1 MKRSTRPPSLRQI
14 AKTLGCEERQRNGI
28 CWLECNTSADKVAI
42 VVHGVTGGKIDMM
55 PLAEQYVRAG
65 YAVYAVD
72 LPGHGGSELP
82 ELRSYDDLAAWLA
95 RAVDAIGRTPD
106 LLSSNSYGSSVVY
119 RYMVNG
125 LLPQKTRVVLACPTP
140 HTSHVSNV
148 LQIVST
154 HMPKKAFWAVYN
166 IYLGQ
171 LIRGVVGM
179 NTYDRGMWLW
189 FLESEKYK
197 KATTT
202 LQTSTILSTLLY
214 NDNPFTASPSLEV
227 QRRVTVVMGARDRVV
242 SEKARNAMRQ
252 LLPEAKIRI
261 VPNAG
266 HILHFEA
273 WRDLLPDEPGARN
286 MIY

>member
-28 CWLECNTSADKVAI
+28 CWLECNTSANKVAV

-95 RAVDAIGRTPD
+95 RVIDAIGRTPD

-140 HTSHVSNV
+140 HTSHVANA
-148 LQIVST
+148 LQTVSV
-154 HMPKKAFWAVYN
+154 HVPKKASWAVYN
-166 IYLGQ
+166 IYLGR
-171 LIRGVVGM
+171 LIRGAVVM
-179 NTYDRGMWLW
+179 SSHDRTAWSW

-202 LQTSTILSTLLY
+202 LRTSTILSTLLY

-227 QRRVTVVMGARDRVV
+227 QRRITVVMGARDRVV

-261 VPNAG
+261 VPSAG

>member
-1 MKRSTRPPSLRQI
+1 
-14 AKTLGCEERQRNGI
+14 
-28 CWLECNTSADKVAI
+28 
-42 VVHGVTGGKIDMM
+42 MM
-55 PLAEQYVRAG
+55 PLARQYVRAG

-95 RAVDAIGRTPD
+95 RVIDAIGRTPD

-140 HTSHVSNV
+140 HTSQVSNA
-148 LQIVST
+148 LQVVST

-179 NTYDRGMWLW
+179 NTYDRDTWSW

-202 LQTSTILSTLLY
+202 LRTSTILSTLLY

-261 VPNAG
+261 VPSAG

-273 WRDLLPDEPGARN
+273 WRDLLPDEPGACN

>member
-1 MKRSTRPPSLRQI
+1 MKRSTQPPSLRQI

-28 CWLECNTSADKVAI
+28 CWLECNTSAKKVA
-42 VVHGVTGGKIDMM
+42 VVIHGVTGGKIDMM

-82 ELRSYDDLAAWLA
+82 KLQSYDDLAAWLA
-95 RAVDAIGRTPD
+95 RAIDTIGRTPD
-106 LLSSNSYGSSVVY
+106 LLNSHSYGSSIVY

-140 HTSHVSNV
+140 LTSHVANV
-148 LQIVST
+148 LQAVST
-154 HMPKKAFWAVYN
+154 HMPKKATWAVYN
-166 IYLGQ
+166 IYLGR
-171 LIRGVVGM
+171 LIRGAVVMGSR
-179 NTYDRGMWLW
+179 DRTAWSW

-202 LQTSTILSTLLY
+202 MQTSTILSTLLY
-214 NDNPFTASPSLEV
+214 NDNPFTISPSPEV
-227 QRRVTVVMGARDRVV
+227 QRRVTVVMGAKDRVV
-242 SEKARNAMRQ
+242 SEKARGVMHQ
-252 LLPEAKIRI
+252 LLPEAKLRI

-273 WRDLLPDEPGARN
+273 WRDLLPDEPGTRD